1 VARALGLHAAR
12 HQEAELARARATL
25 AARPADAAEI
35 VAGLRDVMPTDEHAA
50 LTAAVAALATPPTAL
65 TAGPLLAVADDASR
79 YLRAAV
85 AIVLSRFDEPDA
97 RAALVRA
104 LADSEPIVR
113 QAAVRALGARSR
125 LTRELLQKA
134 LSDGDARVRQAA
146 VRAVAGN
153 VTGEQAPLSATAL
166 AQTVR
171 GVGNAGAYAT
181 LDVNARVDTLIEI
194 EKLALLRQV
203 PMFADLSP
211 EDLEELAD
219 EVVELQLPPGAV
231 LCREGDAG
239 EAVFLIVKGKV
250 KVFTGGGERPERV
263 LSELGAGACL
273 GEMAVF
279 DAAPRSATVEALA
292 PTRVLVLPGA
302 EFKGL
307 LAERGDMA
315 QVIIAELVKR
325 MRGLMASAK

>member
-1 VARALGLHAAR
+1 
-12 HQEAELARARATL
+12 
-25 AARPADAAEI
+25 
-35 VAGLRDVMPTDEHAA
+35 M
-50 LTAAVAALATPPTAL
+50 
-65 TAGPLLAVADDASR
+65 DDA
-79 YLRAAV
+79 
-85 AIVLSRFDEPDA
+85 
-97 RAALVRA
+97 
-104 LADSEPIVR
+104 EPIVR

-153 VTGEQAPLSATAL
+153 TTGDHSPVSATAM

-171 GVGNAGAYAT
+171 GVGNAGVYAT

-194 EKLALLRQV
+194 EKLVLLRQV

-211 EDLEELAD
+211 EDLEDLAGA
-219 EVVELQLPPGAV
+219 VVEHDLPPGSV

-239 EAVFLIVKGKV
+239 DAVFLIVKGKV
-250 KVFTGGGERPERV
+250 KVFTGGPGAGGARPERV

-279 DAAPRSATVEALA
+279 DAAPRSATVETVAR
-292 PTRVLVLPGA
+292 TRVLALPGS
-302 EFKGL
+302 EFKAL

-315 QVIIAELVKR
+315 QAIIAELVRR
-325 MRGLMASAK
+325 MRGLMAGR